1 MGFVNQRLPNAYYG
15 FRSCQSAIQCAD
27 YEIGV
32 GTEGLHS
39 TNNTQP
45 AKVAELVDALD
56 LGSSAARRESSSLSF
71 RTKIHELRNT
81 AHGNNC

>member
-1 MGFVNQRLPNAYYG
+1 M
-15 FRSCQSAIQCAD
+15 S
-27 YEIGV
+27 V
-32 GTEGLHS
+32 GAELSHS

-81 AHGNNC
+81 AHGSNC